1 MPFSS
6 ATTGTVTIFTVFR
19 VPPLSGLAPETTV
32 WMEERCCACT
42 GCFSVY
48 GRLRLFKITAFMHSE
63 GSLLVT
69 VTIISCSVFTN
80 RSLQYYPCFVFCHS
94 LLLYAILHIY
104 SSRNTCTS
112 RSSHTLQ
119 HIKPLHTSTYLR
131 GCLYF
136 GFNQQR
142 KCAIREHFIFNK
154 NWSLSRLNSGKN
166 SSGLLSNALPCGVL
180 LNVVLCCYLTHF
192 QSW

>member
-1 MPFSS
+1 MSFSS
-6 ATTGTVTIFTVFR
+6 ATAGTVTIFTVFR

-80 RSLQYYPCFVFCHS
+80 RSQTAILS
-94 LLLYAILHIY
+94 LL
-104 SSRNTCTS
+104 C
-112 RSSHTLQ
+112 
-119 HIKPLHTSTYLR
+119 
-131 GCLYF
+131 
-136 GFNQQR
+136 
-142 KCAIREHFIFNK
+142 
-154 NWSLSRLNSGKN
+154 
-166 SSGLLSNALPCGVL
+166 LLSQSVTLRYIAHL
-180 LNVVLCCYLTHF
+180 LKSEYMHKPQLAYITTH
-192 QSW
+192 